1 MEELIDLNL
10 KDKFS
15 SVKYNDI
22 IEEILIHSRFAKN
35 LVDRFVERDDVLKL
49 VISSLLDCLLNKLI
63 KLSSVL

>member
-1 MEELIDLNL
+1 MEELIDLN
-10 KDKFS
+10 DQFS

-49 VISSLLDCLLNKLI
+49 VLFSSLDFY
-63 KLSSVL
+63 

>member
-1 MEELIDLNL
+1 MEELIDLN
-10 KDKFS
+10 DKFS

-49 VISSLLDCLLNKLI
+49 VISTLFACLKVLLLVYCLA
-63 KLSSVL
+63 